1 MSDKVIV
8 MHDASVYRDIK
19 KLQKKTRAL
28 GLVLVIMCIGT
39 IAKNIRINSATVS
52 EEQRGE

>member
-28 GLVLVIMCIGT
+28 GLVLMLMCVGVIV
-39 IAKNIRINSATVS
+39 KNVRADSVS
-52 EEQRGE
+52 EVQRGD

>member
-19 KLQKKTRAL
+19 KLQKKTRVF
-28 GLVLVIMCIGT
+28 GMVLMLMCVGV
-39 IAKNIRINSATVS
+39 IAKNIRTDSVS
-52 EEQRGE
+52 EEQRGD